1 MTNYSS
7 LANLSVVHHQQL
19 MTPRSDIDTEEAR
32 LDLLWALS
40 EEQESLAR
48 LAEKPNCSE
57 TKDYARLVN
66 GAVLT
71 CTKAFFKAKE
81 KDNSFVPTFRIV

>member
-7 LANLSVVHHQQL
+7 LSNLSVVHHQQL
-19 MTPRSDIDTEEAR
+19 MTPRSDIDTETAR

-40 EEQESLAR
+40 EEQESLNR
-48 LAEKPNCSE
+48 LAENPNCPE
-57 TKDYARLVN
+57 AKDYARLVN
-66 GAVLT
+66 EAVLT

-81 KDNSFVPTFRIV
+81 KDNTFVPTFRIV

>member
-1 MTNYSS
+1 MTNYLA

-19 MTPRSDIDTEEAR
+19 MTPRSDIDTEAAR

-40 EEQESLAR
+40 EEQESLLR
-48 LAEKPNCSE
+48 LAEKPNCPN

-81 KDNSFVPTFRIV
+81 KDNTFVPTFRVI

>member
-1 MTNYSS
+1 MTNSSS

-19 MTPRSDIDTEEAR
+19 MTPRSDIDTETAR

-40 EEQESLAR
+40 EEQESLNR
-48 LAEKPNCSE
+48 LAENPNCPE
-57 TKDYARLVN
+57 AKDYARLVN

-81 KDNSFVPTFRIV
+81 KDNTFVPTFRIV